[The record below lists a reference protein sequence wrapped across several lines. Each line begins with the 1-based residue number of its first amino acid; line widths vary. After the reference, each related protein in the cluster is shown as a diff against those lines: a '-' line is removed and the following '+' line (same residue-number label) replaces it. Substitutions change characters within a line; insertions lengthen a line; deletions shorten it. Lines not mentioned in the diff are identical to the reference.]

1 MMYNYEL
8 RPSKLDNYPY
18 LCVNFSANS
27 KYIRSYCC
35 ENFGPEGT
43 KTHGVWYEGM
53 LGVYFKHRLHAVQFI
68 MSWG

>member
-1 MMYNYEL
+1 MYKYEL
-8 RPSKLDNYPY
+8 RPSKLLNYPY
-18 LCVNFSANS
+18 LCVTSVHDMLDVS
-27 KYIRSYCC
+27 KYCC
-35 ENFGPEGT
+35 ENFGPEGN